1 MELDE
6 EQQAQKL
13 KLDPCDILAVIS
25 DGIYEFAI
33 DDAEQFG
40 AEGVENVMRN
50 NHALPLQE
58 LSQTLIDAAFEF
70 GGDVEQADD
79 ITLVLIRRQSD

>member
-1 MELDE
+1 
-6 EQQAQKL
+6 
-13 KLDPCDILAVIS
+13 
-25 DGIYEFAI
+25 
-33 DDAEQFG
+33 
-40 AEGVENVMRN
+40 VENVMRN